1 MGYFLTNYGNFP
13 IVVERLRVGPHPWQL
28 EGEFWHVMFPST
40 AQFPAQHPQSL
51 FFRQRF
57 RRVSTPCL
65 RRAKGRHVSARR
77 APQCAERPAGSLRS
91 SLARHLPARPADEP
105 QLLAMRR
112 AAWLKEGIA
121 VIRPGDLDDDW
132 LRQTVINAATK
143 LYGARRPEGG
153 QGPKQT
159 TEQTTE
165 QTKKRGRVAGD
176 GQA

>member
-1 MGYFLTNYGNFP
+1 
-13 IVVERLRVGPHPWQL
+13 
-28 EGEFWHVMFPST
+28 
-40 AQFPAQHPQSL
+40 
-51 FFRQRF
+51 
-57 RRVSTPCL
+57 
-65 RRAKGRHVSARR
+65 
-77 APQCAERPAGSLRS
+77 
-91 SLARHLPARPADEP
+91 LARHLPERPADEP

-159 TEQTTE
+159 TEQT
-165 QTKKRGRVAGD
+165 KKRGRVAGD